1 MKHTLR
7 GTLLL
12 VMLLVF
18 GVSGAIAD
26 PVQEFGVQ
34 IKNVTADG
42 RFSVVFTSNSFDTT
56 GAPPPG
62 LTEASVRLA
71 KGITIKPE
79 FLRKDRLCQTGK
91 LRLILLAHA
100 SSNVKYQAMLGNL
113 AATQKRIG
121 GKLNRASLRIVDT
134 CRRAFV
140 GRGTFTL
147 DARPNFPDVIP
158 GFMYVFLS
166 PPSAK
171 GAIGGFGI
179 MSLYDQSAPIVRN
192 TGLLTDQQPGPPSTC
207 STTRAPTGS
216 TGTGCGCSR
225 STSGVF
231 RSASP
236 RCTSRAGA
244 SPRAGSSGPS
254 CRSARLP
261 ASSSSRPTTATR
273 PACAPATSSRCP
285 ARASGAERRQPATAL
300 TASPASFAAS
310 TRHRTTM
317 IVAFSRSIHARMP
330 VRIVAPRSRI
340 ATWIATGTPRAS
352 DPSRTNTASAT
363 A

>member
-12 VMLLVF
+12 VMLLAF

-79 FLRKDRLCQTGK
+79 FLKRDRLCQTGK

-100 SSNVKYQAMLGNL
+100 SSNLKYQAMLGDL
-113 AATQKRIG
+113 ATTQKRIG
-121 GKLNRASLRIVDT
+121 RKLQPASLRILDT
-134 CRRAFV
+134 CRKAYV

-179 MSLYDQSAPIVRN
+179 MSLYDQSAPIVKN
-192 TGLLTDQQPGPPSTC
+192 TGLLVDQQPGATINLFNQPSADGLYGYRMRLLPLNFGRLPF
-207 STTRAPTGS
+207 SVAEVHVE
-216 TGTGCGCSR
+216 SR
-225 STSGVF
+225 GITAGGKFWAKLPRCPTSGKLQF
-231 RSASP
+231 RADYSY
-236 RCTSRAGA
+236 RTGLR
-244 SPRAGSSGPS
+244 
-254 CRSARLP
+254 
-261 ASSSSRPTTATR
+261 
-273 PACAPATSSRCP
+273 TSSVIRVPCP
-285 ARASGAERRQPATAL
+285 R
-300 TASPASFAAS
+300 F
-310 TRHRTTM
+310 TR
-317 IVAFSRSIHARMP
+317 
-330 VRIVAPRSRI
+330 
-340 ATWIATGTPRAS
+340 
-352 DPSRTNTASAT
+352 
-363 A
+363 